1 MRFYKYILVWVA
13 SLLMAAC
20 SANPVPL
27 PTSTPLPSVQVRLD
41 PVLEWSKSAMQM
53 CSRQIP
59 ERNWLIVSTDDPLS
73 SSAESTIFLHW
84 GSETNDLP
92 NTYLL
97 TSERL
102 AIVVNP
108 ALPVTG
114 LSFAELQAIFSGKIN
129 NWNEI
134 AEDLPAAEIEVWY
147 YPQNL
152 SIMENFFRWSG
163 LSSESLSP
171 LGLFAP
177 HPLELRSAIAE
188 NPLAIGIL
196 TSRWIDDTVS
206 VITIEGGQNP
216 SEFPVLVS
224 VTTSDAYLQ
233 EWLFCLQSQI
243 R

>member
-1 MRFYKYILVWVA
+1 MRVYKYILMWVA

-20 SANPVPL
+20 SANPLPL

-59 ERNWLIVSTDDPLS
+59 ERNWLIVSTDDPIS
-73 SSAESTIFLHW
+73 PPAETTIFLHW

-102 AIVVNP
+102 VIVVNP
-108 ALPVTG
+108 ALPVTD
-114 LSFAELQAIFSGKIN
+114 LSFTELQAIFSGKIN

-171 LGLFAP
+171 LGLLAP

-206 VITIEGGQNP
+206 VIAIEGGQNP
-216 SEFPVLVS
+216 SEFPVLAS

>member
-1 MRFYKYILVWVA
+1 MRVYKYILVWVA

-20 SANPVPL
+20 SADPLPL

-129 NWNEI
+129 SWNEI

-163 LSSESLSP
+163 LSSGSLSP

-206 VITIEGGQNP
+206 VITIEDSQNS
-216 SEFPVLVS
+216 SEFPVLAS
-224 VTTSDAYLQ
+224 VTTSDTYLQ